1 MNNFFNPFDDY
12 DNKKIQQKETVK
24 QNKVNNLKP
33 YNNNTAH
40 KYLCNT
46 NSNRPNIL
54 NIIKTSNF
62 SDEYSIQIIK
72 YLYKNMKDNKNKQEL
87 IKFLSDE
94 I

>member
-1 MNNFFNPFDDY
+1 MSNFFNPFDDY
-12 DNKKIQQKETVK
+12 DNKKIQQKEK

-33 YNNNTAH
+33 YNISTAH

-46 NSNRPNIL
+46 NSNKPNIL

-62 SDEYSIQIIK
+62 SDKYSIQIIK
-72 YLYKNMKDNKNKQEL
+72 YLYKNMDDEKNKQEL